1 MTAEQLI
8 QGPTDS
14 LKVPI
19 WEQLATERRA
29 VRDQKVAEW
38 QPGPM
43 PLLETGQ
50 TFVRNVPRYCG
61 LLTADQ
67 ITITESSPSQL
78 LRHLAAGTWSAESV
92 IRAFIA
98 RATIAHHLTNPLTD
112 VFFDRAVEDAK
123 RLDAILRETGEPVG
137 PLHGLPISLKDI
149 MHTAGGESTLGF
161 IARIGCI
168 SKTEDRLVTKLREA
182 GAVFYCKTNIP
193 QTLMSGECVNYI
205 YGRTSSPFNTLLS
218 AGGSSGGEGSLIS
231 LGGSPLGIG
240 SDIAGSIRTPANF
253 NGIYGLC
260 PSPDRLPGHSAENSD
275 GSMIIRGVDGPLSR
289 SVDGLEVYTRTV
301 LSLEPWEW
309 DFSSACIPWRE
320 EEYALGQGRV
330 RRLCFG
336 FMPHDCVVV
345 PNPPILRGMQELRSA
360 LLRAGHQVID
370 IEPFDGK
377 ELADAAFRVFLATGG
392 EEVTQLLSILNE
404 PLIKEVPQPDPSTKI
419 PVLEY
424 HECAVKIKQLRQ
436 KYLDIWQATAARTVT
451 GFPIDTIILP
461 SGGTVAPPH
470 GTMEYFTYEAISNVL
485 EWTCATV
492 PVTIVDPLQDPKP
505 TSFEY
510 MSEHDRRNWEKYTP
524 EYYKDAP
531 VCLQVMGRRYEEEK
545 VLGLLRTIDQA
556 LGRGQNYM
564 A

>member
-1 MTAEQLI
+1 MTVEQVI
-8 QGPTDS
+8 DGTTDS
-14 LKVPI
+14 HKIPV
-19 WEQLATERRA
+19 WEQLAIERRA
-29 VRDQKVAEW
+29 VRDHKVAEW

-43 PLLETGQ
+43 PTLEPGQ
-50 TFVRNVPRYCG
+50 TFVRSVPRYCG

-78 LRHLAAGTWSAESV
+78 LRYLADGTWSAESV

-112 VFFDRAVEDAK
+112 IFFDRAVDDAT

-137 PLHGLPISLKDI
+137 PLHGLPISLKDV
-149 MHTAGGESTLGF
+149 MHTNGVE
-161 IARIGCI
+161 
-168 SKTEDRLVTKLREA
+168 LVTKLREA

-205 YGRTSSPFNTLLS
+205 YGRTSTPFNTLLS

-260 PSPDRLPGHSAENSD
+260 PSPDRLPGHSSENSD
-275 GSMIIRGVDGPLSR
+275 GSMIIRGVVGPLSR
-289 SVDGLEVYTRTV
+289 S
-301 LSLEPWEW
+301 PWEW
-309 DFSSACIPWRE
+309 DFSSARIPWRE
-320 EEYALGQGRV
+320 EEYVLGRGQV
-330 RRLCFG
+330 RWQCFG
-336 FMPHDCVVV
+336 FMAHDSIVL
-345 PNPPILRGMQELRSA
+345 PNPPILRGIQEMRSA
-360 LLRAGHQVID
+360 LLRAGQQVID

-377 ELADAAFRVFLATGG
+377 ELADAAFHVFLATGG
-392 EEVTQLLSILNE
+392 EEVTKLLSILNE
-404 PLIKEVPQPDPSTKI
+404 PLIKEVPRPDPSTKI

-424 HECAVKIKQLRQ
+424 HECAVMIKQMRQ
-436 KYLDIWQATAARTVT
+436 KYLDIWQATAARTET
-451 GFPIDTIILP
+451 GCPIDAIILP

-470 GTMEYFTYEAISNVL
+470 GTMEYFTYEVISNVL

-492 PVTIVDPLQDPKP
+492 PVTVVDSLQDPKP
-505 TSFEY
+505 TSFEA
-510 MSEHDRRNWEKYTP
+510 MSEDDQRNWEKYTP

-556 LGRGQNYM
+556 LGRGDCYM